1 VTNRGSKRRMQANVT
16 YDAYCVAT
24 KGSRTRMGTTAGQ
37 SDEAVV
43 PATKGSWVE
52 VIWVFFRLGCTSFG
66 GPVAHLGYFRSEF
79 VQRRGWLDDKTYAD
93 LVALCQ
99 FLPGPASSQVGIAVG
114 LSRAGWRGG
123 LAAWTGFT
131 LPSALAL
138 TAFGYGIANFGELS
152 SSGVIHGLKIVAVAV
167 VAQAVWGMANTLCT
181 DLMRKSLAVL
191 ATLIVLIAPNAYG
204 QVGAIVAAG
213 IVGWLFIEAPR
224 HQPAAHSGFSVTKPT
239 GALALVIFA
248 VLLVALPL
256 ASSMAGNPTLAVIDR
271 FYRAGALVFGGGH
284 VVLPLLQA
292 GVVPPGWVSNSDFLA
307 GYGAAQAVPGPL
319 FAFSAFLGTVMN
331 VRPNGWE
338 GGLLCLGAIFLP
350 AALLIFGAL
359 PFWDALRKLKAV
371 QSAMAGMNAAVVGV
385 LLAALYDPVWT
396 SAIRSRAD
404 FGLALAS
411 FAMLLVLRLPAL
423 VVVIFAA
430 LGGWLLAAGVFVP

>member
-1 VTNRGSKRRMQANVT
+1 
-16 YDAYCVAT
+16 
-24 KGSRTRMGTTAGQ
+24 MGTVAGQ
-37 SDEAVV
+37 SDEAA
-43 PATKGSWVE
+43 PPSTKGSWVE
-52 VIWVFFRLGCTSFG
+52 VLWVFLRRGVTSFG

-79 VQRRGWLDDKTYAD
+79 VQRRRWLDERTYAD

-114 LSRAGWRGG
+114 LSRAGWLGG
-123 LAAWTGFT
+123 LAAWAGFT

-138 TAFGYGIANFGELS
+138 IAFGYGIATFGELS
-152 SSGVIHGLKIVAVAV
+152 TSGVIHGLKVVAAAV

-181 DLMRKSLAVL
+181 DLIRKSLAVL

-213 IVGWLFIEAPR
+213 IAGWLLIEAPPL
-224 HQPAAHSGFSVTKPT
+224 QPAAHRGFSVTKPA
-239 GALALVIFA
+239 GVIALVVFA
-248 VLLVALPL
+248 MLLVALPL
-256 ASSMAGNPTLAVIDR
+256 ASSLVGDPTLAVIDR

-292 GVVPPGWVSNSDFLA
+292 GVVPSGWVSNSDFLA
-307 GYGAAQAVPGPL
+307 GYGAAQAAPGPL
-319 FAFSAFLGTVMN
+319 FTFAAFLGTVMS
-331 VRPNGWE
+331 VTPNGWQ
-338 GGLLCLGAIFLP
+338 GGLMCLVAIFLP
-350 AALLIFGAL
+350 ASLLIVGAL
-359 PFWDALRKLKAV
+359 PFWDALRKLTAI

-411 FAMLLVLRLPAL
+411 FALLVVLRLSPLL
-423 VVVIFAA
+423 VVMFAA
-430 LGGWLLAAGVFVP
+430 LGGWLLGAGVFVL